1 MKFLN
6 VYSGEYYTFE
16 KETTFFKK
24 KKKKKKKKLF
34 KTRGNVAAVIL

>member
-6 VYSGEYYTFE
+6 VHSGEYYTFE

-24 KKKKKKKKLF
+24 KKKKKNNCEACLS
-34 KTRGNVAAVIL
+34 TGNSLR

>member
-6 VYSGEYYTFE
+6 VHSGEYYTFE

-24 KKKKKKKKLF
+24 KNPKKNNLL
-34 KTRGNVAAVIL
+34 KTMGNVAVVIL

>member
-6 VYSGEYYTFE
+6 VHSGEYYTFE

-24 KKKKKKKKLF
+24 TKQKNNNLL
-34 KTRGNVAAVIL
+34 KTMGNVAVVIL

>member
-6 VYSGEYYTFE
+6 VHSGEYYTFE

-24 KKKKKKKKLF
+24 KKQKKNNLL
-34 KTRGNVAAVIL
+34 KTMGNVAVVIL

>member
-24 KKKKKKKKLF
+24 KKKKKKKTTCSKPWE
-34 KTRGNVAAVIL
+34 TSQQ